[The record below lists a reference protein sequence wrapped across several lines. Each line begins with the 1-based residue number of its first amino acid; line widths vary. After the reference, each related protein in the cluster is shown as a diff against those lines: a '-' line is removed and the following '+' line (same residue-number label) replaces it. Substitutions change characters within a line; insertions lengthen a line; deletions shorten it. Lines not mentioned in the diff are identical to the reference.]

1 MPYAQGRVFYDA
13 DSHIMESIDWLAGFA
28 DPDVRD
34 RIRPMNL
41 GGAGEATAEYIAT
54 ATARGDG
61 ADALAALEAELMT
74 TKGWA
79 ALGAFDPAERS
90 RALDLLGFDS
100 QLVFSTFAGTQFV
113 GGDLE
118 LVYGG
123 ARAHNRGMAAFC
135 ADDPRLLGVGYVPW
149 GPPERVIAETA
160 NAIAYGCAAIMVD
173 SAPPKELSPF
183 HTDYDG
189 LWATLQDADV
199 PFMLHVGGGGHTVRR
214 AYWNNGR
221 PKPTDMFGGGESI
234 RSKDYVT
241 LHQPPEAF
249 LSIMVLDGVLERFP
263 RLRGGCIEQGAT
275 WVPGML
281 ERIDDA
287 QRMFA
292 RTEPDL
298 ETLPLKGSD
307 YFHRQLRFTPFPGE
321 PVGELI
327 ERAGDDLFMFSSDYP
342 HPEGGTDPLAKFEAT
357 LTGVDETVRE
367 RFYTTNYAE
376 LMGLPATVGAA
387 S

>member
-1 MPYAQGRVFYDA
+1 MPYAEGRTFYDA
-13 DSHIMESIDWLAGFA
+13 DSHIMETADWLVEYA

-41 GGAGEATAEYIAT
+41 GGAGDATAHYIAT
-54 ATARGDG
+54 ATTRLSDE
-61 ADALAALEAELMT
+61 AAAELMT

-79 ALGAFDPAERS
+79 ALGALDRAERS

-113 GGDLE
+113 GGDPE

-149 GPPERVIAETA
+149 GPPELVVAEA
-160 NAIAYGCAAIMVD
+160 ASAIADGCAAIMVD
-173 SAPPKELSPF
+173 SAPPRELSPF
-183 HTDYDG
+183 HSDYDG
-189 LWATLQDADV
+189 LWAHLADAGV
-199 PFMLHVGGGGHTVRR
+199 PFVVHVGGGGHTVRR

-221 PKPTDMFGGGESI
+221 PRPVDMFGGGESI
-234 RSKDYVT
+234 RAKDYVT
-241 LHQPPEAF
+241 LHQAPEAF

-263 RLRGGCIEQGAT
+263 TLRGGCIEQGAT

-281 ERIDDA
+281 ERLDDA
-287 QRMFA
+287 QRMFG

-298 ETLPLKGSD
+298 KALPLRASE
-307 YFHRQLRFTPFPGE
+307 YVHRQLAFTPYPGE

-327 ERAGDDLFMFSSDYP
+327 DRAGDDLFMFSSDYP
-342 HPEGGTDPLAKFEAT
+342 HPEGGTDPLAKFEAS
-357 LTGVDETVRE
+357 LAGASDAARA

-376 LMGLPATVGAA
+376 LMGLSVPVN
-387 S
+387 

>member
-1 MPYAQGRVFYDA
+1 VPYAEGRVFYDA
-13 DSHIMESIDWLAGFA
+13 DSHIMETSDWLVGFA

-34 RIRPMNL
+34 RIRPMYL
-41 GGAGEATAEYIAT
+41 GGAGEATADYIAT
-54 ATARGDG
+54 VTARPDGD
-61 ADALAALEAELMT
+61 AARATLEADLMT

-113 GGDLE
+113 GADLDV
-118 LVYGG
+118 VYGG

-135 ADDPRLLGVGYVPW
+135 AEDPRLLGVGYVPW
-149 GPPERVIAETA
+149 GPPDLVIAETA
-160 NAIAYGCAAIMVD
+160 AAIEDGCAAVMVD
-173 SAPPKELSPF
+173 SAPPRELSPF
-183 HTDYDG
+183 HSDFDG
-189 LWATLQDADV
+189 LWATLQAAGV
-199 PFMLHVGGGGHTVRR
+199 PFMVHVGGGGHTVRR
-214 AYWNNGR
+214 SYWNNGR
-221 PKPTDMFGGGESI
+221 PKPVDMFGGGESI

-241 LHQPPEAF
+241 LHQAPEAF
-249 LSIMVLDGVLERFP
+249 LSIMVLEGVLERFP
-263 RLRGGCIEQGAT
+263 TLRGGCIEQGAT

-281 ERIDDA
+281 NRLNDA

-292 RTEPDL
+292 KTEPDL
-298 ETLPLKGSD
+298 KALPLKASE
-307 YFHRQLRFTPFPGE
+307 YVHRQLRFTPFPGE

-327 ERAGDDLFMFSSDYP
+327 EQAGDDLFMFSSDFP

-357 LTGVDETVRE
+357 LTDTHETARE

-376 LMGLPATVGAA
+376 LMGIRLVGHR
-387 S
+387 